1 MIKIDIFENVIYNN
15 KMIPRNNRNNCLKY
29 VQGL

>member
-15 KMIPRNNRNNCLKY
+15 KMMPRNICLKY
-29 VQGL
+29 VQDL